1 MLQKQK
7 CESGHQ
13 SDKQVSIE
21 AIAEIG
27 SIYPQFFVYF
37 LAAGISEHCSTPEGL
52 CWGWLITTRNIH
64 QKWTVLLKNMP

>member
-27 SIYPQFFVYF
+27 SIYPQFLVYF
-37 LAAGISEHCSTPEGL
+37 LAAGISEHYNTPKGV
-52 CWGWLITTRNIH
+52 CWTWLITTRNAH
-64 QKWTVLLKNMP
+64 QKWTTLLKNIH